1 MVKERPVMEFFGLT
15 LLNFSKLEILASVFL
30 IGYYIWYYWGSLTQ
44 GPYITDA
51 LVKILLWQAVGTFI
65 VASCYSAYQFMTD
78 KIPD

>member
-1 MVKERPVMEFFGLT
+1 MVNERPIMEFFGLT
-15 LLNFSKLEILASVFL
+15 LLNFSKLEILASIFL
-30 IGYYIWYYWGSLTQ
+30 IAYYIWYYWGSLTQ

-65 VASCYSAYQFMTD
+65 VASGYSAYQFMTD

>member
-1 MVKERPVMEFFGLT
+1 MVKERPVMEFLGLT

-30 IGYYIWYYWGSLTQ
+30 IVYYIWYYWGSLAQ
-44 GPYITDA
+44 GPYITEA

-65 VASCYSAYQFMTD
+65 IAMSYSAYQFMTD

>member
-1 MVKERPVMEFFGLT
+1 MIKERPIMEFFGLT

-30 IGYYIWYYWGSLTQ
+30 IAYYIWHYWGALAQ

>member
-1 MVKERPVMEFFGLT
+1 MVKERPIMEFLGLT
-15 LLNFSKLEILASVFL
+15 ILNFSKLEILASVFM
-30 IGYYIWYYWGSLTQ
+30 IAYYIWYYWGSLAQ

-65 VASCYSAYQFMTD
+65 VAMGYSAYQFITD

>member
-15 LLNFSKLEILASVFL
+15 LLNFSKLEILVAVFL
-30 IGYYIWYYWGSLTQ
+30 IIYYIWYYWGSLTQ
-44 GPYITDA
+44 GPYITEA

-65 VASCYSAYQFMTD
+65 VAMSYSAYQFMTD

>member
-1 MVKERPVMEFFGLT
+1 MVKERPIMEFFGLT

-30 IGYYIWYYWGSLTQ
+30 IVYYIWYYWGSLAQ
-44 GPYITDA
+44 GPYITEA

-65 VASCYSAYQFMTD
+65 VAMSYSAYQFITD

>member
-30 IGYYIWYYWGSLTQ
+30 IIYYIWYYWGSLTQ
-44 GPYITDA
+44 GLYITDA
-51 LVKILLWQAVGTFI
+51 LVKILLWQALGTFI
-65 VASCYSAYQFMTD
+65 VAMSYSAYQFITD

>member
-1 MVKERPVMEFFGLT
+1 MVKERPIIEFLGLT
-15 LLNFSKLEILASVFL
+15 ILNFSKLELLASIFM
-30 IGYYIWYYWGSLTQ
+30 IAYYIRYYWGTLAQ

-65 VASCYSAYQFMTD
+65 VAMGYSAYQFITD